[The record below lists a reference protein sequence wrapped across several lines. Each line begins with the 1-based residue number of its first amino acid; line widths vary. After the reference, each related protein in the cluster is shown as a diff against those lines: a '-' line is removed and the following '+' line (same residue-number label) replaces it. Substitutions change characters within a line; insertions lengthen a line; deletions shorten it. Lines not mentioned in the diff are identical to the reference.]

1 MSIRD
6 QLHRLVDVLP
16 EAEAGAALRF
26 LEYLRDAPNGD
37 EVTRILMTVPEVDE
51 PFTREEEASL
61 DRSLEE
67 ARRGETRPW
76 PEVRIDLRKWDKDIV
91 RDFSPSG
98 DAAKWLKEVDA
109 EIDRGDFSP
118 IG

>member
-37 EVTRILMTVPEVDE
+37 EVTRILMTAPEVDE
-51 PFTREEEASL
+51 PFTGEEEASL
-61 DRSLEE
+61 ERALDEV
-67 ARRGETRPW
+67 RRGETKPW
-76 PEVRIDLRKWDKDIV
+76 PEVRTAYENGPLL
-91 RDFSPSG
+91 P
-98 DAAKWLKEVDA
+98 
-109 EIDRGDFSP
+109 
-118 IG
+118 